1 MTINNRY
8 IPVNNLTAISNAVAA
23 LHNQQV
29 IAYPTEAVF
38 GLGCDPMNET
48 AVLRLLTIKQRPI
61 EKGLILIAANLAQL
75 EHYVDL
81 SKLTVQQIERINQTW
96 PGPAT
101 WVMPAKAQVPKWLT
115 GQFDSIAV
123 RISAHPTVQRLCL
136 AFGGPITSTS
146 ANLTGLTPCVT
157 TAEVTQQLAPL
168 LGAIVDETV
177 GELAQPTTITDAV
190 TGRIYR

>member
-1 MTINNRY
+1 MTIKHRY
-8 IPVNNLTAISNAVAA
+8 IIVNNSIAISNAVTA
-23 LHNQQV
+23 LRHQQV

-48 AVLRLLTIKQRPI
+48 AVQRLLTIKQRPV

-75 EHYVDL
+75 DDYIDL
-81 SKLTVQQIERINQTW
+81 SKLSAEQIDKINQTW

-115 GQFDSIAV
+115 GKFDSIAV
-123 RISAHPTVQRLCL
+123 RVSAHPTVQTLCL

-146 ANLTGLTPCVT
+146 ANLTGLNPCVT
-157 TAEVTQQLAPL
+157 AVEVASQLGSL
-168 LGAIVDETV
+168 LGAIVDEAV
-177 GELAQPTTITDAV
+177 GELAQPTTITDAL
-190 TGRIYR
+190 TGKVYR

>member
-8 IPVNNLTAISNAVAA
+8 NLVNNSTAISNAVIA
-23 LHNQQV
+23 LKHQQV

-38 GLGCDPMNET
+38 GLGCDPMNEK
-48 AVLRLLTIKQRPI
+48 AVQRLLTIKQRPI

-75 EHYVDL
+75 ERYVDL
-81 SKLTVQQIERINQTW
+81 SKLTAQQIDNIKQTW

-101 WVMPAKAQVPKWLT
+101 WVMPAKAKVPKWLT

-123 RISAHPTVQRLCL
+123 RVSAHPTVQKLCL

-157 TAEVTQQLAPL
+157 TAEVTQQLDSL
-168 LGAIVDETV
+168 LGAIVDEAV
-177 GELAQPTTITDAV
+177 GGLAQPTTITDAV
-190 TGRIYR
+190 TGKVYR

>member
-8 IPVNNLTAISNAVAA
+8 IPVNNLTVISNAVAA

-61 EKGLILIAANLAQL
+61 DKGLILIAANLAQL

-123 RISAHPTVQRLCL
+123 RVSAHPTVQRLCL

-146 ANLTGLTPCVT
+146 ANLTGVTPCVT

-168 LGAIVDETV
+168 LGAIVDEKV

>member
-8 IPVNNLTAISNAVAA
+8 ITVNNSTAISNAVTA

-38 GLGCDPMNET
+38 GLGCDPMSEK
-48 AVLRLLTIKQRPI
+48 AVQRLLSIKQRPV

-75 EHYVDL
+75 NDYVDFTAL
-81 SKLTVQQIERINQTW
+81 STVQINLINQTW
-96 PGPAT
+96 PGPVT

-123 RISAHPTVQRLCL
+123 RVSAHPTVQALCL
-136 AFGGPITSTS
+136 AFGSPITSTS

-157 TAEVTQQLAPL
+157 AAEVTCQLGPL
-168 LGAIVDETV
+168 LGAIVDEAV
-177 GELAQPTTITDAV
+177 GELAQPTTIRDAV
-190 TGRIYR
+190 TGKTYR

>member
-8 IPVNNLTAISNAVAA
+8 ITVNNSTAIRNAVTA
-23 LHNQQV
+23 LQHQQV

-38 GLGCDPMNET
+38 GLGCDPMNEQ
-48 AVLRLLTIKQRPI
+48 AVQRLLTIKQRPV

-75 EHYVDL
+75 NDYVDL
-81 SKLTVQQIERINQTW
+81 TLLSTAQINKINQTW

-123 RISAHPTVQRLCL
+123 RVSAHPTVQTLCL

-157 TAEVTQQLAPL
+157 AEEVAAQLESH
-168 LGAIVDETV
+168 LGAIVDEPV
-177 GELAQPTTITDAV
+177 GELSQPTTITDAL
-190 TGRIYR
+190 TGKVYR

>member
-8 IPVNNLTAISNAVAA
+8 IIVNNSTAINNAVTA
-23 LHNQQV
+23 LQNQQV

-38 GLGCDPMNET
+38 GLGCDPMNEI
-48 AVLRLLTIKQRPI
+48 AVQRLLTIKQRPV

-75 EHYVDL
+75 ERYVDL
-81 SKLTVQQIERINQTW
+81 SKLTAEQINNINQTW

-101 WVMPAKAQVPKWLT
+101 WVMPAEAQVPKWLT

-123 RISAHPTVQRLCL
+123 RVSAHPTVQTLCL

-146 ANLTGLTPCVT
+146 ANLTGLTPCIT
-157 TAEVTQQLAPL
+157 AAEVANQLGPL
-168 LGAIVDETV
+168 LGAIVDEAV

-190 TGRIYR
+190 TGRVYR

>member
-8 IPVNNLTAISNAVAA
+8 ITVNNSTAISNAVTA
-23 LHNQQV
+23 LQNQHV

-38 GLGCDPMNET
+38 GLGCDPMNEK
-48 AVLRLLTIKQRPI
+48 AVQRLLSIKQRPV

-75 EHYVDL
+75 NDYVDL
-81 SKLTVQQIERINQTW
+81 TPLSTAQIDHINQTW

-101 WVMPAKAQVPKWLT
+101 WVMPAKVQVPKWLT

-123 RISAHPTVQRLCL
+123 RVSAHPTVRALCL

-157 TAEVTQQLAPL
+157 AAEVNRQLASL
-168 LGAIVDETV
+168 LGAVVDEPV
-177 GELAQPTTITDAV
+177 GGLAQPTTITDAL
-190 TGRIYR
+190 TGKVYR

>member
-8 IPVNNLTAISNAVAA
+8 NLVNNLTAINNAITA
-23 LHNQQV
+23 LNNQQV

-38 GLGCDPMNET
+38 GLGCDPMNEK
-48 AVLRLLTIKQRPI
+48 AVQCLLTIKQRPI

-75 EHYVDL
+75 EPYVDL
-81 SKLTVQQIERINQTW
+81 NKLTAEQIANIKQTW

-101 WVMPAKAQVPKWLT
+101 WVMPAKADVPKWLT

-123 RISAHPTVQRLCL
+123 RVSAHATVQQLCL
-136 AFGGPITSTS
+136 AFGGAITSTS

-157 TAEVTQQLAPL
+157 TVEVIQQLEPL
-168 LGAIVDETV
+168 LGAIVDDAV

-190 TGRIYR
+190 TGHVYR

>member
-8 IPVNNLTAISNAVAA
+8 ITVNNSTAINNAVAA
-23 LHNQQV
+23 LHTQQV

-38 GLGCDPMNET
+38 GLGCDPMNEL
-48 AVLRLLTIKQRPI
+48 AVQRLLTIKQRPV

-75 EHYVDL
+75 NDYVDL
-81 SKLTVQQIERINQTW
+81 TQLSATQIDKIKQTW

-115 GQFDSIAV
+115 GQFDSIAGRV
-123 RISAHPTVQRLCL
+123 AAHPTVQALCL

-146 ANLTGLTPCVT
+146 ANLTGLTPCIT
-157 TAEVTQQLAPL
+157 AAEVASQLESL
-168 LGAIVDETV
+168 LGAIVDEAV
-177 GELAQPTTITDAV
+177 GELAQPTTITDAL
-190 TGRIYR
+190 TGEIYR

>member
-1 MTINNRY
+1 MNINNRY
-8 IPVNNLTAISNAVAA
+8 NLVNNSTAISNAVTA
-23 LHNQQV
+23 LKNQQV

-48 AVLRLLTIKQRPI
+48 AVQRLLTIKQRPI

-75 EHYVDL
+75 EPYVDL
-81 SKLTVQQIERINQTW
+81 SKLTAEQIDKIKQTW

-115 GQFDSIAV
+115 GKFDSIAV
-123 RISAHPTVQRLCL
+123 RVSAHSTVQKLCL

-157 TAEVTQQLAPL
+157 TAEVTAQLEPL

-177 GELAQPTTITDAV
+177 GQLAQPTTITDAV
-190 TGRIYR
+190 TGKVYR

>member
-8 IPVNNLTAISNAVAA
+8 ITVHNSPAILNAVTA
-23 LHNQQV
+23 LQNQKV

-38 GLGCDPMNET
+38 GLGCDPMNEQ
-48 AVLRLLTIKQRPI
+48 AVQRLLSIKQRPI
-61 EKGLILIAANLAQL
+61 EKGLILIAANLTQL
-75 EHYVDL
+75 DAYVDL
-81 SKLTVQQIERINQTW
+81 SKLTAQQIDNINQTW

-123 RISAHPTVQRLCL
+123 RVSAHPTVQKLCL

-168 LGAIVDETV
+168 LGAIVDEAV

>member
-8 IPVNNLTAISNAVAA
+8 IIVNNSTAINNAVTA
-23 LHNQQV
+23 LYNQQV

-38 GLGCDPMNET
+38 GLGCDPMNEV
-48 AVLRLLTIKQRPI
+48 AVQHLLTIKQRPV
-61 EKGLILIAANLAQL
+61 EKGLILIAANFTQL
-75 EHYVDL
+75 NDYVDL
-81 SKLTVQQIERINQTW
+81 MALSTVQIENVKQTW

-123 RISAHPTVQRLCL
+123 RVSAHPTVQALCL

-146 ANLTGLTPCVT
+146 ANLTGLPPCVT
-157 TAEVTQQLAPL
+157 AAEVDIQLGSL
-168 LGAIVDETV
+168 LGAIMDEPV
-177 GELAQPTTITDAV
+177 GELAQPTTITDAL
-190 TGRIYR
+190 TGQIYR

>member
-123 RISAHPTVQRLCL
+123 RVSAHPTVQRLCL

>member
-8 IPVNNLTAISNAVAA
+8 NLVNNSTAISNAVIA
-23 LHNQQV
+23 LKNQQV

-38 GLGCDPMNET
+38 GLGCDPMNES
-48 AVLRLLTIKQRPI
+48 AVQRLLTIKQRPV

-81 SKLTVQQIERINQTW
+81 SKLSALQIDNIKQTW

-123 RISAHPTVQRLCL
+123 RVSAHQTVQQLCL

-168 LGAIVDETV
+168 LGAIVDADV
-177 GELAQPTTITDAV
+177 GELAQPTTITDAL
-190 TGRIYR
+190 TGKVYR

>member
-8 IPVNNLTAISNAVAA
+8 IIVNNSTAINNAVTA
-23 LHNQQV
+23 LQHQQV

-38 GLGCDPMNET
+38 GLGCDPMNEK
-48 AVLRLLTIKQRPI
+48 AVQRLLTIKQRPI

-75 EHYVDL
+75 NDYVDL
-81 SKLTVQQIERINQTW
+81 TALSTAQIDLIHQTW
-96 PGPAT
+96 PGPVT

-123 RISAHPTVQRLCL
+123 RVSAHSTVQALCL

-146 ANLTGLTPCVT
+146 ANLTGLKPCVT
-157 TAEVTQQLAPL
+157 AVGVTCQLGLL
-168 LGAIVDETV
+168 LGAIVDEAV
-177 GELAQPTTITDAV
+177 GELAQPTTIRDAI
-190 TGRIYR
+190 TGKIYR

>member
-8 IPVNNLTAISNAVAA
+8 IPVNNSTAISNAVAA
-23 LHNQQV
+23 LQTQQV

-38 GLGCDPMNET
+38 GLGCDPMNEK
-48 AVLRLLTIKQRPI
+48 AVQRLLTIKQRPI
-61 EKGLILIAANLAQL
+61 EKGLILIAANLMQL
-75 EHYVDL
+75 ENYIDL
-81 SKLTVQQIERINQTW
+81 SKLTSQQIDRINQTW

-101 WVMPAKAQVPKWLT
+101 WVIPAKAQVPKWLT

-123 RISAHPTVQRLCL
+123 RVSAHPTVQKLCL

-168 LGAIVDETV
+168 LGAIVDDVV
-177 GELAQPTTITDAV
+177 GELALPTTITDAI
-190 TGRIYR
+190 TGRVYR

>member
-8 IPVNNLTAISNAVAA
+8 IIVNNSTAINNAVTA

-38 GLGCDPMNET
+38 GLGCDPMNEI
-48 AVLRLLTIKQRPI
+48 AVQRLLTIKQRPV
-61 EKGLILIAANLAQL
+61 EKGLILIAANLTQL
-75 EHYVDL
+75 NDYVDL
-81 SKLTVQQIERINQTW
+81 MALSTVQIEHIKQTW

-123 RISAHPTVQRLCL
+123 RVSAHPTVQALCL

-157 TAEVTQQLAPL
+157 AAEVDIQLGSL
-168 LGAIVDETV
+168 LGTIIDEPV
-177 GELAQPTTITDAV
+177 GELAQPTTITDAL
-190 TGRIYR
+190 TGKVYR